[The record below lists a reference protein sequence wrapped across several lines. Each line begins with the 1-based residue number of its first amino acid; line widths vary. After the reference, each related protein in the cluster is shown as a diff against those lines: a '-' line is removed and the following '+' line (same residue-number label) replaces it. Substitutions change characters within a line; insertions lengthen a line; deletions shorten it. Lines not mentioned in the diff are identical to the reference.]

1 MPRTTAALVA
11 AATILLTAL
20 VGLPASGAAR
30 LDGLDDRGAGL
41 DQQAQAGQPL
51 QARQPL
57 QELGRTPY
65 ERRLLAGRRDSVDLQ
80 QVTGDRDRPN
90 VLVLMMD
97 DMRDDDLQFLPNV
110 RRLIR
115 DQGVRFTNTF
125 SAHPLC
131 CPARASFFTG
141 QYSHNHEV
149 WSHKAPF
156 GFRVFDDSET
166 LPVWLTEDGGY
177 DTTFVGKYL
186 NGYGRMPM
194 PDGSTSLRYVPPG
207 WSDWRA
213 AVDNVHD
220 EPESEEL
227 QGGVYRYF
235 DTTLSNN
242 GRLEPH
248 QGAYQTNLFSDITQ
262 DVIRRQARDTKP
274 FFIETAFAAPHVGS
288 PREKDD
294 PRRFRRSDG
303 FTQTWQN
310 PARPSYV
317 KGRFDHRISAIP
329 TALDEGDISD
339 KPAFLKNQPPLVQQ
353 EWDAIL
359 EDYRQ
364 RVEAL
369 SVVDDEIANIIESL
383 ERTGE
388 LDNTYVL
395 LTSDNGF
402 FLGEH
407 RRRQGKILPY
417 DPALRVP
424 LVIRGPGI
432 PAGEERRDPFQMID
446 FAPTILDMAGVRT
459 PPEVDGE
466 SMLGVAREGDRGWRR
481 PIFTETGPRRLSGDT
496 LERITP
502 LEREHGP
509 SSLRFTQGV
518 RTGRYLYVEHASR
531 DTELYDMRRDPHQRD
546 SLAGRPRYRSLQ
558 RALATE
564 LDRLRTCAGASCSA
578 PMPQR
583 LWTND
588 PVPRVGFDPSP

>member
-41 DQQAQAGQPL
+41 DQQA

-141 QYSHNHEV
+141 QYSHTHEV

-578 PMPQR
+578 PMPRR
-583 LWTND
+583 LWTDD